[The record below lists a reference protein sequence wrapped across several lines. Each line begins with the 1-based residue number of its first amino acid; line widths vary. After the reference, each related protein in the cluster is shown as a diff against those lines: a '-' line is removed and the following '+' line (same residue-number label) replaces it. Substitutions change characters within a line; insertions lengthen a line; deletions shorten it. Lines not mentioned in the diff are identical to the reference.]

1 MNIIGKIRIHAP
13 SMVTSNRSEVHS
25 PSALM
30 KAVKRVSNSLQKFTG
45 IFGQKSHS
53 LQPAYKPQI
62 AAIKQETAGTMN
74 NTLKVQSDPASKPH
88 NRRLTPRPTQAP
100 PPPPRASSSSIV
112 SSEVKSKP
120 SKPEPPPSLSLNS
133 NRAVSSVSVAAPLKP
148 VRAAP
153 SIPEKANVS
162 QQQPE
167 ISTQNGGEP
176 VKGKITKNDI
186 FQQLKML
193 SPEGLARV
201 KNGLAVALNER
212 KNNQ

>member
-1 MNIIGKIRIHAP
+1 MWRKKMNIIGKIRIHAP

-74 NTLKVQSDPASKPH
+74 NTLEVQSDKANQRSKNAP
-88 NRRLTPRPTQAP
+88 PP
-100 PPPPRASSSSIV
+100 PPPPRASRSSIV

-120 SKPEPPPSLSLNS
+120 SKPEPPPPLNS
-133 NRAVSSVSVAAPLKP
+133 NRAVSSVSVVPRLTP
-148 VRAAP
+148 FRPAP

-167 ISTQNGGEP
+167 NSTQNGSEP

-186 FQQLKML
+186 YQQLIML
-193 SPEGLARV
+193 SPEGLARI
-201 KNGLAVALNER
+201 KNGLAVALNEP